1 MESTGA
7 DVIIER
13 LRRARQQNPKSLHDR
28 EAAQLAALCLRL
40 PESKLDDEQPAGRL
54 TGTGRLVEARQIR
67 KFNPQLLLLLLALPP
82 LGSGETLT
90 FETLKS
96 GGGCPR

>member
-1 MESTGA
+1 MESAGA

-54 TGTGRLVEARQIR
+54 VEARQIR
-67 KFNPQLLLLLLALPP
+67 KFNPQLLLGRCRPSALVKLSLSKLSSPEEAAQ
-82 LGSGETLT
+82 GES
-90 FETLKS
+90 FHFIS
-96 GGGCPR
+96 